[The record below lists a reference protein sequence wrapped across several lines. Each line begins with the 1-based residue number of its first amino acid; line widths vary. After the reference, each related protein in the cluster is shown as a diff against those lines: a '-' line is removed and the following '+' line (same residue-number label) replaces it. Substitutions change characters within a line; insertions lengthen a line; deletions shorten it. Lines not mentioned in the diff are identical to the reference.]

1 MSKYNYNDWDEDY
14 VFPYKSKKKIKKNKS
29 NHKHNYEEIIGKMS
43 VKNSDR
49 PHYVIAKK
57 CSICGKVEI
66 VEFFITSPV
75 PNKPLRKLVSVLD
88 EIKEMYPNLQV
99 VDIE

>member
-14 VFPYKSKKKIKKNKS
+14 VFPYKSKKKIKK
-29 NHKHNYEEIIGKMS
+29 
-43 VKNSDR
+43 KNSDR

-88 EIKEMYPNLQV
+88 EIKEMYPNLRV